1 MSVQPL
7 SVVLS
12 QLWPTI
18 TTQAAGGASDPN
30 LLINVNDLLQR
41 LFNDEGIDFVGK
53 FADQLNLPVYT
64 DANKQQTIALPP
76 QFITAEYI
84 HDNCGDIP
92 IRSASARY
100 QDDRNQWSDLRH
112 ADDLGDTFCT
122 YFDLPGAGKLF
133 LQCPAN
139 LSGAAQT
146 LFVQGLDQNGNP
158 ASESMDLTILGVT
171 STNTY
176 SAIAGLT
183 KSAGIN
189 TTASLYWINGGANT
203 LIGLYQGNDINP
215 RVRRY
220 YICPNTT
227 DTAILAI
234 KVRARFIP
242 VSAGTDLITP
252 GMIGALK
259 NGLLS
264 LAFENSGDETRKQFH
279 WGEMLRILNGELA
292 QYLGDAQMGTFQ
304 LDSGTSLGAIR
315 NIP

>member
-1 MSVQPL
+1 MSVIPL
-7 SVVLS
+7 QTVLN

-18 TTQAAGGASDPN
+18 TTNAAGGAADPN

-41 LFNDEGIDFVGK
+41 IFNDDRIDFVGK

-64 DANKQQTIALPP
+64 DTNNQQTIALPP

-92 IRSASARY
+92 IRGAFARY
-100 QDDRNQWSDLRH
+100 QDERNQWSDIRH

-122 YFDLPGAGKLF
+122 YFDLPGPGNLF
-133 LQCPAN
+133 LQCPSPPIPSA
-139 LSGAAQT
+139 T
-146 LFVQGLDQNGNP
+146 MFIQGLDQNGNP
-158 ASESMDLTILGVT
+158 VSETLGLASAGAT
-171 STNTY
+171 SANTY
-176 SAIAGLT
+176 SVVSGLA
-183 KSAGIN
+183 KSGCIN
-189 TTASLYWINGGANT
+189 TTASLYWINGSAKT
-203 LIGLYQGNDINP
+203 LIGLYQGNDTNP

-220 YICPNTT
+220 YIAPNITEST
-227 DTAILAI
+227 ILAI

-242 VSAGTDLITP
+242 VNFGTDLVTP

-264 LAFENSGDETRKQFH
+264 IAFENSADETRKQFH
-279 WGEMLRILNGELA
+279 WDEMLRILNGELD
-292 QYLGDAQMGTFQ
+292 QYLGESQLGTWQ
-304 LDSGTSLGAIR
+304 LQAGMSLGQTR

>member
-1 MSVQPL
+1 MSVIPL
-7 SVVLS
+7 SIVLN
-12 QLWPTI
+12 QLWSCI
-18 TTQAAGGASDPN
+18 TTQAAGGAADPN
-30 LLINVNDLLQR
+30 LLLNVNDLIQR
-41 LFNDEGIDFVGK
+41 LYNDEGIDFVGK

-84 HDNCGDIP
+84 HDNLGDIP
-92 IRSASARY
+92 IRSAFARY
-100 QDDRNQWSDLRH
+100 EDDRNQWSDLRH

-122 YFDLPGAGKLF
+122 YFDLPSPGKLF
-133 LQCPAN
+133 LKCPIN
-139 LSGAAQT
+139 PTPAAQT
-146 LFVQGLDQNGNP
+146 MFVQGLDQNGNP
-158 ASESMDLTILGVT
+158 VSESMALNSAGVT
-171 STNTY
+171 SANTY
-176 SAIAGLT
+176 SAITGLT

-189 TTASLYWINGGANT
+189 TTAALYWINGGTNT
-203 LIGLYQGNDINP
+203 LIGLYQGNDLNP

-220 YICPNTT
+220 YICPNTN
-227 DTAILAI
+227 DSAILAI

-264 LAFENSGDETRKQFH
+264 LAFENAGDENRKQFH

-292 QYLGDAQMGTFQ
+292 QYLGSAQLGTFQ
-304 LDSGTSLGAIR
+304 LDSGTSLGATR
-315 NIP
+315 NIA